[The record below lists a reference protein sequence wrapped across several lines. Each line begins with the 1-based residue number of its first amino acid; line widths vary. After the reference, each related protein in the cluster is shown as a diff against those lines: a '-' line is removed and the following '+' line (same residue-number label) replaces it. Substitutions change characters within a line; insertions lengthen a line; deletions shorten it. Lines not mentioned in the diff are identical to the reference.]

1 MAAKVM
7 QKMLEGCKKLTFA
20 ENVVT
25 VRGAV
30 TELAKP
36 QVKEQM
42 SALAAELG

>member
-25 VRGAV
+25 VRSAV
-30 TELAKP
+30 TKQAKP
-36 QVKEQM
+36 QIKEQM
-42 SALAAELG
+42 SALAAELD